1 MAMGAYGVTVVF
13 VKLALRSVPPEVAL
27 VVTNTILVVVGIG
40 LVLFRGESVTA
51 HLGLSRSTLYLG
63 LAGLTLSLSI
73 ASYYIGLSR
82 GPASVVVPI
91 FALNFA
97 VAGTLGFLFLGEEFR
112 ATRILGILMAGG
124 AVVLLTR

>member
-1 MAMGAYGVTVVF
+1 MSAYGVTVVF
-13 VKLALRSVPPEVAL
+13 VKLALRSVPPEIAL
-27 VVTNTILVVVGIG
+27 VVTNTILVVAGLG
-40 LVLFRGESVTA
+40 LVFLRGESLTA
-51 HLGLSRSTLYLG
+51 HLSLARPTLYLG
-63 LAGLTLSLSI
+63 LAGLTLSIGI

-91 FALNFA
+91 FALNFV
-97 VAGTLGFLFLGEEFR
+97 VAGTLGILFLGEDFK